1 MACHNRERLQSRIW
15 EVIEQAVRSPNL
27 PQKKKKKRKQ
37 KAREEQGINGFGSS
51 ESIAQLTTCKTKWL
65 ISKNDGAL
73 NCWMHM
79 KALEVTKMYNTEVYR
94 KEL

>member
-1 MACHNRERLQSRIW
+1 MERDYRAAFGKSLNKLFGHLTFR
-15 EVIEQAVRSPNL
+15 
-27 PQKKKKKRKQ
+27 KKGRKQ

-73 NCWMHM
+73 DCWMHM